1 MAETLEHKQQ
11 KQYCN
16 KFNKGFKKKNGPHQ
30 RKKDMPINRNT
41 IHNNF
46 KIPVKIV
53 RFCIFLQIDK
63 SFYWG

>member
-1 MAETLEHKQQ
+1 MAKIPEHKQQ

-16 KFNKGFKKKNGPHQ
+16 KLNKDLKKKGPHQ

-46 KIPVKIV
+46 KIQVKIV